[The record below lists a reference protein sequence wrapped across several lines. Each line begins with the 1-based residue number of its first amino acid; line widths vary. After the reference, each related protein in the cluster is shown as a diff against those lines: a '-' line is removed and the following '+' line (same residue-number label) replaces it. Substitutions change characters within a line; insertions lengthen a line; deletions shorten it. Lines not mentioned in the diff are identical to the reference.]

1 VLVHLFCMRQTHRP
15 AVALLWILSALLCTV
30 ATAASGP
37 RFEVT
42 FERQMERGPITGRLI
57 VALSKQAEP
66 EPRLLLDLLR
76 SPAAFGVDIEAVRA
90 GTAMIVDS
98 SAVAYPLSDLRELPP
113 GDYYVQALLI
123 RYTRVRRSDGHE
135 LWVPLSPTSL
145 PAPRFPGNLYSKV
158 QKVTLDGS
166 QSFAVPIELTETIAP
181 FVEEPDTQW
190 LKTVRIK
197 SETLSKF
204 WGTPIYFGARVLLP
218 RGFDDHPRSRYP
230 GIYVFGHGTPFFFG
244 TDPATNTD
252 RAIARARDAN
262 LQTGYEFYQSWIR
275 DDFPRVVA
283 ICPIIP
289 SPYNGESYA
298 VNSANNGP
306 WGEAITREL
315 IPYLEK
321 QFRLIAQPHAR
332 IVEGASTGGWEALA
346 LQLYYPDLIGGA
358 WVFNPD
364 PIDFSR
370 YQLNDIYRDENM
382 LTVATSAWTGA
393 ERPMKRTNEG
403 QVLWTMRQAAQFEA
417 MLGSRGRSH
426 YQFDIWQATHG
437 PAGTDGYPVPLFDK
451 RTGVIDKKV
460 VEYMREHGYD
470 LTEYTRRNWTTLG
483 PKLNGKLNFFAG
495 EQDDFFL
502 NLGVYKFQD
511 MLRAQQNPAAV
522 ARFEYGRPKKG
533 HNWHLTDF
541 SQMVREMAAH
551 VRNNAP
557 PGEDTTQW
565 SY

>member
-1 VLVHLFCMRQTHRP
+1 MRRRHVF
-15 AVALLWILSALLCTV
+15 AAISFAALSALLCTL

-42 FERQMERGPITGRLI
+42 FPRQVERGPITGRLI
-57 VALSKQAEP
+57 VAVAKQAEP

-76 SPAAFGVDIEAVRA
+76 SPAAFGVDVEAARA
-90 GTAMIVDS
+90 GTAMLVDS
-98 SAVAYPLSDLRELPP
+98 GAAAYPLDDLHELPS

-123 RYTRVRRSDGHE
+123 RYTHVRRSDGHE
-135 LWVPLSPTSL
+135 LWVPLSSTPL
-145 PAPRFPGNLYSKV
+145 VAARFPGNLYSKV
-158 QKVTLDGS
+158 QKLTLDGS
-166 QSFAVPIELTETIAP
+166 QPFVVPIELTETIAP
-181 FVEEPDTQW
+181 PVEEPDTQW

-197 SETLSKF
+197 SEILSKF

-218 RGFDDHPRSRYP
+218 RGFEDQPRSRYP
-230 GIYVFGHGTPFFFG
+230 GIYVFGHGTPFFFD
-244 TDPATNTD
+244 TDPATNTQ

-262 LQTGYEFYQSWIR
+262 LQTGYEFYQTWIR

-298 VNSANNGP
+298 VNSANNGQ

-321 QFRLIAQPHAR
+321 KFRLIARPHAR

-346 LQLYYPDLIGGA
+346 LQLYYPDLFGGA
-358 WVFNPD
+358 WIFNPD

-370 YQLNDIYRDENM
+370 YQLSDIYSDDNM
-382 LTVATSAWTGA
+382 FSVPTSGWTRT
-393 ERPMKRTNEG
+393 ERPMKRTTEG
-403 QVLWTMRQAAQFEA
+403 QVLWTMRQMAQFEA

-426 YQFDIWQATHG
+426 YQLDIWQATHG
-437 PAGTDGYPVPLFDK
+437 PAGADGYPAPLFDK
-451 RTGVIDKKV
+451 KTGAIDRNV
-460 VEYMREHGYD
+460 VAYMREHGYD
-470 LTEYTRRNWTTLG
+470 LTEYTRRNWVTLG
-483 PKLNGKLNFFAG
+483 PKINGKLNFFAG

-502 NLGVYKFQD
+502 NLGVYNFQD

-533 HNWHLTDF
+533 HNWHLADF
-541 SQMVREMAAH
+541 SEMVREMVEH
-551 VRNNAP
+551 IRRTAP
-557 PGEDTTQW
+557 AGEDAN
-565 SY
+565 

>member
-1 VLVHLFCMRQTHRP
+1 MRRHHLLPAIVLAT
-15 AVALLWILSALLCTV
+15 LSALLCTV

-37 RFEVT
+37 RFEAT
-42 FERQMERGPITGRLI
+42 FPRQIERGPITGRLI
-57 VALSKQAEP
+57 VAVAKQAEP
-66 EPRLLLDLLR
+66 EPRLQLDLLR
-76 SPAAFGVDIEAVRA
+76 SPAAFGIDIEAVRA
-90 GTAMIVDS
+90 GTAMVVDS
-98 SAVAYPLSDLRELPP
+98 GAAAYPLNDLRELPR

-123 RYTRVRRSDGHE
+123 RYTHVRRSDGHE
-135 LWVPLSPTSL
+135 LWVPLSPTPL
-145 PAPRFPGNLYSKV
+145 VAARFPGNLYSKV
-158 QKVTLDGS
+158 QKLTLDGS
-166 QSFAVPIELTETIAP
+166 QRDVVPIDLTETIAP
-181 FVEEPDTQW
+181 YVEEPDTQW

-197 SETLSKF
+197 SEILSRF

-218 RGFDDHPRSRYP
+218 RGFADHPQSRYP
-230 GIYVFGHGTPFFFG
+230 GIYVFGHGTPFFFD
-244 TDPATNTD
+244 TDPATNTE

-262 LQTGYEFYQSWIR
+262 LQTGFEFHQAWGR

-306 WGEAITREL
+306 WGDAITREL

-321 QFRLIAQPHAR
+321 KFRLIAQPHAR

-346 LQLYYPDLIGGA
+346 LQLYYPDLFGGA

-370 YQLNDIYRDENM
+370 YQLNDIYRDDNM
-382 LTVATSAWTGA
+382 FSVPTSGWTRT
-393 ERPMKRTNEG
+393 ERPMKRTTEG
-403 QVLWTMRQAAQFEA
+403 QVLWTMRQIAQFEA

-426 YQFDIWQATHG
+426 YQLDIWQATHG
-437 PAGTDGYPVPLFDK
+437 PAGADGYPALLFDK
-451 RTGVIDKKV
+451 KTGAIDKNV
-460 VEYMREHGYD
+460 VAYMREHGYD

-502 NLGVYKFQD
+502 NLGVYNFQD
-511 MLRAQQNPAAV
+511 MLRAQQNPPAL

-533 HNWHLTDF
+533 HNWHLNDF
-541 SQMVREMAAH
+541 SEMVREMAAH
-551 VRNNAP
+551 IQRTAP
-557 PGEDTTQW
+557 ARENMAQW
-565 SY
+565 NY

>member
-1 VLVHLFCMRQTHRP
+1 M
-15 AVALLWILSALLCTV
+15 VAA
-30 ATAASGP
+30 
-37 RFEVT
+37 
-42 FERQMERGPITGRLI
+42 
-57 VALSKQAEP
+57 
-66 EPRLLLDLLR
+66 
-76 SPAAFGVDIEAVRA
+76 
-90 GTAMIVDS
+90 
-98 SAVAYPLSDLRELPP
+98 
-113 GDYYVQALLI
+113 
-123 RYTRVRRSDGHE
+123 
-135 LWVPLSPTSL
+135 
-145 PAPRFPGNLYSKV
+145 RFPGNLYSKV

-166 QSFAVPIELTETIAP
+166 QSFAVPIELTETIVP

-197 SETLSKF
+197 SEILSRF

-218 RGFDDHPRSRYP
+218 RGFEDHPQSRYP
-230 GIYVFGHGTPFFFG
+230 GIYVFGHGTPFFFD
-244 TDPATNTD
+244 TDPATNTE

-370 YQLNDIYRDENM
+370 YQLNDIYSDENM
-382 LTVATSAWTGA
+382 FTVATSAWTGA
-393 ERPMKRTNEG
+393 ERPLKRSNEG
-403 QVLWTMRQAAQFEA
+403 QVLWTMRQTAQFEA

-426 YQFDIWQATHG
+426 YQLDIWQATHG
-437 PAGTDGYPVPLFDK
+437 PAGADGYPAPLFDK
-451 RTGVIDKKV
+451 RTGAIDKKV

-470 LTEYTRRNWTTLG
+470 LTEYTRRNWATLG

-502 NLGVYKFQD
+502 NLGVYNFQD
-511 MLRAQQNPAAV
+511 MLREQRDPAAV

-541 SQMVREMAAH
+541 SQMVREMALH
-551 VRNNAP
+551 VRTSAP
-557 PGEDTTQW
+557 PGEDAAQW